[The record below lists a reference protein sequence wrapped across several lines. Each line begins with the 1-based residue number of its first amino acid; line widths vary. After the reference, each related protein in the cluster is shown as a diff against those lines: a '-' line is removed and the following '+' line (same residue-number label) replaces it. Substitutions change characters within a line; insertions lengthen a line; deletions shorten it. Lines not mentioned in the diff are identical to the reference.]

1 MADGDSAN
9 TGAND
14 DLKAKMRE
22 ALERK
27 QGHHHPDDSAGH
39 KSKAHGPEVAGGATP
54 KVHRRKAGGGGS

>member
-1 MADGDSAN
+1 MSDN
-9 TGAND
+9 E

-27 QGHHHPDDSAGH
+27 KDSRKGVAHPAES
-39 KSKAHGPEVAGGATP
+39 KEKAHGSEVVGGGP